1 MDQSKK
7 RFEDMRRQARATAA
21 TRLSRKELAQVALLK
36 DAHQERIVPI
46 LESCPIQVM
55 NGGDVLLRAGEA
67 CKALYI
73 VLSGRLRMH
82 DPAGEMPDTFIR
94 AGDVIGEV
102 FLLDKAVLAAT
113 VTVAE
118 PARVLVIDRGSA
130 WALLGA
136 SHEIARNWLLLLAER
151 TAFSGTIAGSDAL
164 KTSHKRYTTHDEI
177 TGLNN
182 RHWLESMLPRQ
193 IARNTASKTPLGLL
207 LVEIDAFADYAIKF
221 GQDAADLAC
230 RTAAEIL
237 VNNLRPTDSVVCYG
251 TALFAVVLP
260 ESNAANGCIIA
271 ERVRHAVSH
280 ATALMPDDSVL
291 PAFTVSIGVT
301 QFDPPAG
308 AAAFLAD
315 AEAALHMAKATGGDR
330 VGMQG

>member
-1 MDQSKK
+1 MDKSKK
-7 RFEDMRRQARATAA
+7 KFEDMRREARASAH
-21 TRLSRKELAQVALLK
+21 TRLSRKELAQVSLLK
-36 DAHQERIVPI
+36 GAHQEKIVP
-46 LESCPIQVM
+46 LLQDCSVRVLAD
-55 NGGDVLLRAGEA
+55 GDVLLRAGET
-67 CKALYI
+67 CKALYV
-73 VLSGRLRMH
+73 VLSGELRMRY
-82 DPAGEMPDTFIR
+82 PAAEIPDTPLR
-94 AGDVIGEV
+94 AGDCIGEI
-102 FLLDKAVLAAT
+102 FLLDRATIAAT
-113 VTVAE
+113 ISARELT
-118 PARVLVIDRGSA
+118 RVLVIDRAAA
-130 WALLGA
+130 WALIGA

-315 AEAALHMAKATGGDR
+315 AEAALHMAKAAGGDR
-330 VGMQG
+330 VGMQE